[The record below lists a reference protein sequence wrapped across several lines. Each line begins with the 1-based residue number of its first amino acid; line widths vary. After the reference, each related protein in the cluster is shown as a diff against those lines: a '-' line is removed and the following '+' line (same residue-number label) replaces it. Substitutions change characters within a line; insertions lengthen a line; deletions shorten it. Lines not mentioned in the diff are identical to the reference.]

1 MQDFTGA
8 FEGHEVRHVQIH
20 RQGVDPWTVLHLS
33 RDVRG
38 EGCSLPGTTSR
49 ADLDVGAVFGDLK
62 VEVGEVMNLSSDL
75 GVDWNVIPVLP
86 AGAVSRQR
94 EIDDDV
100 GMRGHLEGLAGVIGL
115 SARRPAG
122 LLALTLGL
130 PGLVLTG
137 RLTGCGAVSGQLSF
151 DGAKFSQHL
160 SELGFEFTDAC
171 LESFAVWAGD
181 LADGPPYPIDSGKS
195 PC

>member
-1 MQDFTGA
+1 
-8 FEGHEVRHVQIH
+8 
-20 RQGVDPWTVLHLS
+20 
-33 RDVRG
+33 
-38 EGCSLPGTTSR
+38 
-49 ADLDVGAVFGDLK
+49 
-62 VEVGEVMNLSSDL
+62 MNLSSDL

-137 RLTGCGAVSGQLSF
+137 WLIGSAAVPGLSSF
-151 DGAKFSQHL
+151 
-160 SELGFEFTDAC
+160 ELLKAFQQGRDLCFEFTDAC
-171 LESFAVWAGD
+171 LDSFAIWAGG
-181 LADGPPYPIDSGKS
+181 LADGPPYPVEPQDSVE
-195 PC
+195 